1 MNREN
6 YDQYESKNMSDIDL
20 EKNNPGLPSRID
32 IASDQDQTGVPNQV
46 NSTQGQNKNPVVNND
61 LPIIQDSKLETL
73 DESVWETMVYKYI

>member
-6 YDQYESKNMSDIDL
+6 YDQYESKNMSNIDL

-46 NSTQGQNKNPVVNND
+46 NSTQGQNQNPVVNND
-61 LPIIQDSKLETL
+61 LPIIQDLKIETL